1 MVRIPDIY
9 LKPILHITST
19 LNQPVHTK
27 TWNNSY
33 NLLLQKKPRSTFD
46 MQSFLWQLILLG
58 FAATSTAI
66 YQGGKTTN
74 LDAVGVVR
82 VQAGSDAGNF
92 GSGVV
97 LGNGKCVITAAHVV
111 KNWEARNLKFF
122 KNKQER
128 GNIIRTENS
137 VAGSSIHIHPMYD
150 GTSDP
155 NEEPSAYDFA
165 VVELASAMDTSP
177 WKVSETRGGA
187 LDLTMYGWGSISSA
201 PATFPGELRSAVNKN
216 SATSS
221 SKCRQWSNIVGAICV
236 TSSKSNSAGLNCQG
250 DSGGPNVAN
259 NYVVGVTSGTNR
271 ICGYQTAGL
280 LAGLSGSNQNDF
292 MLKYQSTCGFEFGRP

>member
-1 MVRIPDIY
+1 MR
-9 LKPILHITST
+9 
-19 LNQPVHTK
+19 
-27 TWNNSY
+27 
-33 NLLLQKKPRSTFD
+33 
-46 MQSFLWQLILLG
+46 SFLWQLILLG

-82 VQAGSDAGNF
+82 VQVGSDAGNF

-111 KNWEARNLKFF
+111 SGSEARNLKIF
-122 KNKQER
+122 KNKKEQ

-150 GTSDP
+150 GTPDP
-155 NEEPSAYDFA
+155 NEDAPAYDFA
-165 VVELASAMDTSP
+165 VVELASAMDASP

-187 LDLTMYGWGSISSA
+187 LDLTMYGWGSISDVIS
-201 PATFPGELRSAVNKN
+201 PTIYPDELRSAVNKN

-221 SKCRQWSNIVGAICV
+221 SECRQWYNIVGAICV
-236 TSSKSNSAGLNCQG
+236 TRSKPNSAEGLNCKG
-250 DSGGPNVAN
+250 DSGGPNVAK
-259 NYVVGVTSGTNR
+259 NYVVGVTSSKKGN
-271 ICGYQTAGL
+271 CGSQTAGL

-292 MLKYQSTCGFEFGRP
+292 MLKYKSTCGFEFGSP